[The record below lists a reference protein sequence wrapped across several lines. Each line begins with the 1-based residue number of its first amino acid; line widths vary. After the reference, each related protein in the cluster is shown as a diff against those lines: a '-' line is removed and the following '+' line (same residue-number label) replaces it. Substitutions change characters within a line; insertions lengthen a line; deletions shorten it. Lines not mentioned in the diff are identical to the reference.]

1 MCPSFES
8 RCKLIYITT
17 FKGVEYTSKALHL
30 VFYPLGGDILSENKP
45 QPALKHTCP
54 SQPDMDSSQKIASF
68 GISSY
73 QSLFCSSCKPIILKR
88 KHEKDNSK

>member
-30 VFYPLGGDILSENKP
+30 VFYSLGGDILSENKTP
-45 QPALKHTCP
+45 TCVKTYLHI
-54 SQPDMDSSQKIASF
+54 SARH
-68 GISSY
+68 GIQAKKLLHLEFRHINRFSAPHVNQSY
-73 QSLFCSSCKPIILKR
+73 
-88 KHEKDNSK
+88 